1 MFYTMISKKPLKLPL
16 ERMSYNPQS
25 NKAEEKLSHEQ
36 ISPSGTLAAHV
47 CFFQANYSS
56 DVISDMM

>member
-1 MFYTMISKKPLKLPL
+1 
-16 ERMSYNPQS
+16 MSYNPQS